1 MRTEYL
7 QPEQLFPSGPFG
19 FSQVVVSTG
28 SRHIHCAGQT
38 AWDEDMQLVGSMD
51 LGQQMQKALE
61 NVGHALEAAGAS
73 PANVV
78 RIMTFVV
85 DYRPEYAAVLGQA
98 MAEFFGAETLP
109 AATLVGVPLAIVA
122 VREVAGGAKGSQLIG
137 VLAATGRVELISGL
151 SMTVGLAVTG

>member
-1 MRTEYL
+1 ME
-7 QPEQLFPSGPFG
+7 
-19 FSQVVVSTG
+19 
-28 SRHIHCAGQT
+28 
-38 AWDEDMQLVGSMD
+38 LVGGMD

-98 MAEFFGAETLP
+98 MAEFFGADNLP
-109 AATLVGVPLAIVA
+109 AATLVGVQALAMPEFLVEVQATA
-122 VREVAGGAKGSQLIG
+122 VVDE
-137 VLAATGRVELISGL
+137 
-151 SMTVGLAVTG
+151 